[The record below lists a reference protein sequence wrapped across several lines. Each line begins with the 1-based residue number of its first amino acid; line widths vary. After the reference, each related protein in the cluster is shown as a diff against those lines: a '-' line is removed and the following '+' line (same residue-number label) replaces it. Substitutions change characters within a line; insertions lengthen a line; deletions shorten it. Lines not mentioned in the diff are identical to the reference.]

1 MELGQTYTGG
11 PELSVRCFGPGG
23 PPLDLRSADGT
34 LWVQFADLDVAVDLE
49 LRATDRDPLELLD
62 GSGGHE
68 AAAALHER
76 AGGDAWRPIPP
87 FDVVASALSIS
98 PIPGANAIVAHET
111 VGSPVGTF
119 AYYDTFTDGVLVG
132 RHGGLPST
140 EPLVH
145 TRMSFAARVAP
156 PDVPLLEQVEG
167 SQLRGR
173 DDAALMLVAGLYDRA
188 PVRHAIRGERTST
201 NRLLARLA
209 AHTCAPPFWDLV
221 AHAIQ
226 AAP

>member
-1 MELGQTYTGG
+1 MTLELGQTYTGG

-119 AYYDTFTDGVLVG
+119 AYYDTSLAG
-132 RHGGLPST
+132 SWWAAT
-140 EPLVH
+140 EPHYSRLSTSSRSPMSHGYRCDRPALTVKIH
-145 TRMSFAARVAP
+145 NLTRTARRQRAVTRSRSRMERSLDRPEADQVA
-156 PDVPLLEQVEG
+156 
-167 SQLRGR
+167 LR
-173 DDAALMLVAGLYDRA
+173 AHS
-188 PVRHAIRGERTST
+188 RHSPSIR
-201 NRLLARLA
+201 
-209 AHTCAPPFWDLV
+209 
-221 AHAIQ
+221 
-226 AAP
+226 